1 MLENNPLKQYFRRPA
16 IYVNLPSDGAYYS
29 PGVVDIP
36 PNREL
41 PVYPMTT
48 LDEMTIRTPDG
59 LFNGSAVVAL
69 IKSCIPNI
77 RDPWQLNNI
86 DLDAMLVAIKAA
98 SGNGKMEII
107 SSCPACTEETSYD
120 VDLLPILASIQS
132 VDYATPLKIHEL
144 EIKFRPLSYH
154 ETNNNNMNQFKIQ
167 KMVVGIDE
175 IVDED
180 QKRDAM
186 NHAITQLNQLLLGV
200 IADTI
205 EYIKTPETSVT
216 DKNFI
221 IDFLNNTDKQTS
233 ALIKD
238 RSIALRDQNEIK
250 PIAVTCPHCQHP
262 YKQRIILNVTDFF
275 D

>member
-16 IYVNLPSDGAYYS
+16 IYVNLPSDGKYYAA
-29 PGVVDIP
+29 GVVDIP

-59 LFNGSAVVAL
+59 LFNGSAVVSL

-77 RDPWQLNNI
+77 LDPWKLNNI
-86 DLDAMLVAIKAA
+86 DLDAMLIAIKAA
-98 SGNGKMEII
+98 SGNGKMEIG
-107 SSCPACTEETSYD
+107 STCPACSEETSYD
-120 VDLLPILASIQS
+120 VDLLPILANVQT
-132 VDYATPLKIHEL
+132 VDYSTPLKVHEL
-144 EIKFRPLSYH
+144 EIRFRPLEYA
-154 ETNNNNMNQFKIQ
+154 ETNNNNINQFKIQ
-167 KMVVGIDE
+167 KMVVDLE
-175 IVDED
+175 NLVDEE
-180 QKRDAM
+180 QKQAAM
-186 NHAITQLNQLLLGV
+186 NHAVSQLNDLILHV

-205 EYIKTPETSVT
+205 EYVKTPETIVT
-216 DKNFI
+216 DKQFS

-238 RSIALRDQNEIK
+238 RSISLRDQSEIK
-250 PIAVTCPHCQHP
+250 PIDITCPQCQNQ
-262 YKQRIILNVTDFF
+262 YKQRIVLNVTDFF